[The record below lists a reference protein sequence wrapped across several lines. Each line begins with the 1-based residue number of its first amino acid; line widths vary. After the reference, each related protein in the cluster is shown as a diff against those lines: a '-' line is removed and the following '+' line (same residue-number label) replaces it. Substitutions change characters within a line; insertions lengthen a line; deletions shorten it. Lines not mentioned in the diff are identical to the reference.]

1 MYPYFI
7 DPVFCGVLFG
17 GFYYVRAEPS
27 AAKSLSDCDSA
38 YHDPAA
44 PGVCENAADSDGV
57 TAVKQ
62 HDMRSRFVDIV
73 ELLLEALLF
82 YEHLESYLFRLVR
95 ELIIDFSFYIN
106 TSICIISQKRA

>member
-1 MYPYFI
+1 MSAP
-7 DPVFCGVLFG
+7 
-17 GFYYVRAEPS
+17 EPS
-27 AAKSLSDCDSA
+27 TAKSLSDCDSA

-44 PGVCENAADSDGV
+44 PVVCENAADSDGV

-82 YEHLESYLFRLVR
+82 YEHLESLSLSPRPGADYRF
-95 ELIIDFSFYIN
+95 
-106 TSICIISQKRA
+106 